1 MLFPVIGD
9 AVQNAFEAT
18 QPYGR
23 LTQLTGQAVSMFGTD
38 SRWGHQFDSREIAGL
53 IVNRLPATPKV
64 TDLARCYVSMNERIA
79 AAGGDAS
86 ISTLAKH
93 GLEQAL
99 LLQLKQLA
107 AG

>member
-1 MLFPVIGD
+1 MGFPVIGD
-9 AVQNAFEAT
+9 AVQNAFEET
-18 QPYGR
+18 QPQGR
-23 LTQLTGQAVSMFGTD
+23 LAQLTGQAVSMFGSD
-38 SRWGHQFDSREIAGL
+38 SQWDHQLDNREIAGL
-53 IVNRLPATPKV
+53 IINRLSETPKM

-99 LLQLKQLA
+99 LLQLEQLA